1 MRHGIGRDLP
11 ACGSWQ
17 PNAGRRVINSQPDVK
32 PDSQLEEETMI
43 ERTKPDETKITANM
57 PTATIEMVMRE
68 HQDTGSEVLTIS
80 IRATPSFQ
88 ALSQAFRPE
97 ALMLANSFTPWPFTL
112 WMKMATLAWQPW
124 LQLAGASLQ
133 SQRELPK
140 PEASGR

>member
-17 PNAGRRVINSQPDVK
+17 PNAGRRVINSQPDATS
-32 PDSQLEEETMI
+32 DSQPEEVTMI
-43 ERTKPDETKITANM
+43 ERTKPDETKITANL

-68 HQDTGSEVLTIS
+68 HQDTGSEVLTVS

-88 ALSQAFRPE
+88 AVSQAFRPE
-97 ALMLANSFTPWPFTL
+97 ALMLANPFTL

-124 LQLAGASLQ
+124 LQLAGASPQ
-133 SQRELPK
+133 VQRELPK
-140 PEASGR
+140 PDASGR